1 MESIPE
7 LIMNNIVN
15 LEDRNGANLGQFFG
29 SFLQQQGVGMEHLY
43 KPPTDIVDDGENFI
57 IYIDIP
63 GINPNNIDVDFYN
76 NKIEIAGERVKP
88 YNDFLKKEI
97 IYGSFKR
104 RLTIPISVTS
114 RDSVSVSALNGVLK
128 ITINKTNEERN
139 RFSVRVSENTT

>member
-29 SFLQQQGVGMEHLY
+29 SFLQQGVDMEHLY

-63 GINPNNIDVDFYN
+63 GINPNSIDVDFYN
-76 NKIEIAGERVKP
+76 NKIEVAGERVKP
-88 YNDFLKKEI
+88 YNEFLKKEI

-114 RDSVSVSALNGVLK
+114 RNSVSVSALNGVLK
-128 ITINKTNEERN
+128 ISINKTNEERN
-139 RFSVRVSENTT
+139 RFSVRVSENST